1 MCVTKKEIDKI
12 LKTYSI
18 RKDEFMP
25 VEGKECFYQSQL
37 VKGYTLTI
45 SEEVEQGK
53 IFSEKTGRL
62 IITHTQWNG
71 RKTYN
76 DIWERRPG
84 GNLQFRFRNLWNQPV
99 SDIEYIRELE
109 ERNKLLSLSI
119 GEMQEQFSVMHEKLQ
134 ESQLLIDDTP
144 GILMVREIQEQIK
157 LLEEENR
164 QLRKKAGHNA
174 RGAGRKPS
182 LERFAAIQQVKEL
195 LDSGYDEKEITEML
209 QISRATFF
217 RYKRS
222 IKN

>member
-1 MCVTKKEIDKI
+1 
-12 LKTYSI
+12 
-18 RKDEFMP
+18 
-25 VEGKECFYQSQL
+25 
-37 VKGYTLTI
+37 
-45 SEEVEQGK
+45 
-53 IFSEKTGRL
+53 
-62 IITHTQWNG
+62 
-71 RKTYN
+71 
-76 DIWERRPG
+76 
-84 GNLQFRFRNLWNQPV
+84 
-99 SDIEYIRELE
+99 
-109 ERNKLLSLSI
+109 
-119 GEMQEQFSVMHEKLQ
+119 MQEQFSVMQEKLQ

-144 GILMVREIQEQIK
+144 GILMVREMQEQIK